1 MNFLN
6 QGNLR
11 FVATLSLA
19 TCLLSFGNI
28 YPAAAREERISDISQ
43 EVFNCLKNNN
53 VNDKGYVRYGDNGD
67 MWVGRGRPGTR
78 GGVKMRYSYN
88 PDQKVITLQGGS
100 GDLLNVLGRTRD
112 GISRTAEKC
121 RNGELR

>member
-1 MNFLN
+1 M
-6 QGNLR
+6 G
-11 FVATLSLA
+11 SI
-19 TCLLSFGNI
+19 S
-28 YPAAAREERISDISQ
+28 PAAAREERISDISH

-53 VNDKGYVRYGDNGD
+53 VNDEGYVTYGDNGD
-67 MWVGRGRPGTR
+67 MWVGRGRPGTP

-112 GISRTAEKC
+112 GINRTADKC
-121 RNGELR
+121 RKGELH